1 MSKNPLRTITT
12 LQTKL
17 EHQFLQLM
25 LLQQLQLQQQTVKY
39 GPNTV
44 FTNDYGHETA
54 KLLLR
59 TAAAIVGAA
68 FEAVAAGITKN
79 DAAGTALI
87 ATSAAAT
94 IKKNFFARI

>member
-1 MSKNPLRTITT
+1 
-12 LQTKL
+12 
-17 EHQFLQLM
+17 M
-25 LLQQLQLQQQTVKY
+25 LLQQLQLQQQTVEY
-39 GPNTV
+39 GQNTV

-79 DAAGTALI
+79 DAAGAALI

-94 IKKNFFARI
+94 IKKTIFLQKFDINGL

>member
-1 MSKNPLRTITT
+1 
-12 LQTKL
+12 
-17 EHQFLQLM
+17 M

-39 GPNTV
+39 GQNTV
-44 FTNDYGHETA
+44 FTNDYVHGTA

-79 DAAGTALI
+79 DAAGAALI

-94 IKKNFFARI
+94 IKKTIFLQKFDINGL